1 MQKQEFEERIE
12 RTVTDEQY
20 KVIEEVY
27 MWHPSIR
34 NTSGKD
40 EVAELYKSFGMTI
53 FHDMLPRAKKAHELD
68 ELLRN
73 AQREVQRIQEEIEEL
88 WSLGTWSESSF
99 SMTKETGQSTL
110 KSLHRSILEK
120 VREHSTDTPRHTLKH
135 PHGRTSL
142 RRKTE
147 QGVSSSRFSACAG
160 SQKKPDAFQVSSR
173 RSNRLSRIY
182 GSMRTLPETK
192 EPVRCCMRS

>member
-27 MWHPSIR
+27 MWHSSIR

-88 WSLGTWSESSF
+88 SCP
-99 SMTKETGQSTL
+99 TL
-110 KSLHRSILEK
+110 RVE
-120 VREHSTDTPRHTLKH
+120 E
-135 PHGRTSL
+135 
-142 RRKTE
+142 
-147 QGVSSSRFSACAG
+147 
-160 SQKKPDAFQVSSR
+160 
-173 RSNRLSRIY
+173 
-182 GSMRTLPETK
+182 
-192 EPVRCCMRS
+192 

>member
-73 AQREVQRIQEEIEEL
+73 AQREVQRIQEEIRNQKAKARQRTA
-88 WSLGTWSESSF
+88 GTQAE
-99 SMTKETGQSTL
+99 
-110 KSLHRSILEK
+110 
-120 VREHSTDTPRHTLKH
+120 VRRQQ
-135 PHGRTSL
+135 GRL
-142 RRKTE
+142 
-147 QGVSSSRFSACAG
+147 
-160 SQKKPDAFQVSSR
+160 
-173 RSNRLSRIY
+173 
-182 GSMRTLPETK
+182 
-192 EPVRCCMRS
+192 

>member
-73 AQREVQRIQEEIEEL
+73 AQREVQRIQEEMGEMI
-88 WSLGTWSESSF
+88 SRATN
-99 SMTKETGQSTL
+99 TQS
-110 KSLHRSILEK
+110 
-120 VREHSTDTPRHTLKH
+120 
-135 PHGRTSL
+135 GC
-142 RRKTE
+142 
-147 QGVSSSRFSACAG
+147 F
-160 SQKKPDAFQVSSR
+160 
-173 RSNRLSRIY
+173 RLLD
-182 GSMRTLPETK
+182 RTLNNVLRILKQKGETRITMK
-192 EPVRCCMRS
+192 IVSEASNMMML

>member
-53 FHDMLPRAKKAHELD
+53 FHDVLPRAKKAM
-68 ELLRN
+68 
-73 AQREVQRIQEEIEEL
+73 
-88 WSLGTWSESSF
+88 SL
-99 SMTKETGQSTL
+99 M
-110 KSLHRSILEK
+110 
-120 VREHSTDTPRHTLKH
+120 
-135 PHGRTSL
+135 
-142 RRKTE
+142 
-147 QGVSSSRFSACAG
+147 SSSGTHREKCNG
-160 SQKKPDAFQVSSR
+160 YRKR
-173 RSNRLSRIY
+173 
-182 GSMRTLPETK
+182 
-192 EPVRCCMRS
+192 

>member
-53 FHDMLPRAKKAHELD
+53 FHDMLQIHPMSIPSSLRKMS
-68 ELLRN
+68 LLVHSSVR
-73 AQREVQRIQEEIEEL
+73 
-88 WSLGTWSESSF
+88 WHSLMRMEMWWR
-99 SMTKETGQSTL
+99 
-110 KSLHRSILEK
+110 SLISLQK
-120 VREHSTDTPRHTLKH
+120 VR
-135 PHGRTSL
+135 
-142 RRKTE
+142 
-147 QGVSSSRFSACAG
+147 
-160 SQKKPDAFQVSSR
+160 
-173 RSNRLSRIY
+173 
-182 GSMRTLPETK
+182 MRQ
-192 EPVRCCMRS
+192 R

>member
-53 FHDMLPRAKKAHELD
+53 FHDMLPRASWMQSLSSSG
-68 ELLRN
+68 RTG
-73 AQREVQRIQEEIEEL
+73 
-88 WSLGTWSESSF
+88 WSLR
-99 SMTKETGQSTL
+99 QRL
-110 KSLHRSILEK
+110 
-120 VREHSTDTPRHTLKH
+120 RE
-135 PHGRTSL
+135 
-142 RRKTE
+142 RKT
-147 QGVSSSRFSACAG
+147 
-160 SQKKPDAFQVSSR
+160 
-173 RSNRLSRIY
+173 LSI
-182 GSMRTLPETK
+182 
-192 EPVRCCMRS
+192 

>member
-73 AQREVQRIQEEIEEL
+73 AQREVQRIQEEI
-88 WSLGTWSESSF
+88 
-99 SMTKETGQSTL
+99 
-110 KSLHRSILEK
+110 HR
-120 VREHSTDTPRHTLKH
+120 
-135 PHGRTSL
+135 
-142 RRKTE
+142 
-147 QGVSSSRFSACAG
+147 GVFLCFG
-160 SQKKPDAFQVSSR
+160 IIC
-173 RSNRLSRIY
+173 IY
-182 GSMRTLPETK
+182 GTLTK
-192 EPVRCCMRS
+192 KERIAMME

>member
-68 ELLRN
+68 ELLWN
-73 AQREVQRIQEEIEEL
+73 HREKCNGYRKRDRRAVL
-88 WSLGTWSESSF
+88 SYF
-99 SMTKETGQSTL
+99 
-110 KSLHRSILEK
+110 KS
-120 VREHSTDTPRHTLKH
+120 
-135 PHGRTSL
+135 
-142 RRKTE
+142 
-147 QGVSSSRFSACAG
+147 
-160 SQKKPDAFQVSSR
+160 
-173 RSNRLSRIY
+173 
-182 GSMRTLPETK
+182 
-192 EPVRCCMRS
+192 